1 MFYFHCLVIRPAV
14 CMFVWHI
21 YTHTT
26 FEFIFIVTSI
36 LCIMYYLLSL
46 LKIKGILY
54 IILFVQEPS
63 VAGSYLALHNSHI
76 LNLLFPWKQ
85 QIPHLLCTNWAIRED
100 PLMCKAM
107 HRICVINWTWRLR
120 LIIASQWW
128 ACSWMKSPTHFKPID
143 YTHDLLWFGISWYH
157 IYSKTCN
164 IRCTKPKN

>member
-1 MFYFHCLVIRPAV
+1 MYV
-14 CMFVWHI
+14 CVTYI
-21 YTHTT
+21 YTHH
-26 FEFIFIVTSI
+26 FWIHFYCYIN
-36 LCIMYYLLSL
+36 SL
-46 LKIKGILY
+46 HNVLFVVFMKIKGILY